1 MSAALGCTCPLKVL
15 CKSKNFSLRSSLK
28 RHVTKSPGWGAIGPL
43 LLVLICSVENQR
55 KRHTKDFIMTY
66 QLWYKENQLF
76 EKIRTYCLKNLRG
89 NFYSSLTKYQEILFQ
104 FSVQLYWSVYYSLV
118 WPGVSEGANNFIFV
132 LDIFVHESL
141 KFLLYTLFFHIER
154 LSFRLRP
161 IFLFFSCITLTL

>member
-76 EKIRTYCLKNLRG
+76 EKIRTDCLKNLRG
-89 NFYSSLTKYQEILFQ
+89 NFYHWPNIKKFSSSFLFSCIDQ
-104 FSVQLYWSVYYSLV
+104 CIIAWFGQ
-118 WPGVSEGANNFIFV
+118 GFAGANNFIFV

-141 KFLLYTLFFHIER
+141 KFFLYTLFFHIEI
-154 LSFRLRP
+154 LSFRPRP
-161 IFLFFSCITLTL
+161 IFLFFSCIILTL